1 MTSTHDIV
9 IAPLHGKADLAA
21 FVDLPWEIYAD
32 DPNWVPPLKA
42 EVRDLLTPGRNPFF
56 EHARVQPMLARRG
69 GRVVGRISAHID
81 ELALKQPADRGMGPG
96 TGNWGMLEAVDE
108 AVAAALI
115 AAAEDWLRGEGMTRA
130 LGPLSLSIWD
140 EPGQLITGHDHP
152 PTVMMGH
159 QRADY
164 AGWIEAAGYT
174 PVKQIM
180 TWDLPIDREFPPLV
194 QRIIAAGEKNAH
206 IHVRRIDKA
215 RFDAEAALIMGLLN
229 DAWANNWGFV
239 PLTDSEIAYVG
250 KKLQTDRVRGFDLR
264 RRI

>member
-1 MTSTHDIV
+1 MNSTPDIV
-9 IAPLHGKADLAA
+9 IAPVNGKADLAA
-21 FVDLPWEIYAD
+21 FVDLPWEIYAG

-81 ELALKQPADRGMGPG
+81 ELALAQPADRGMGPG

-194 QRIIAAGEKNAH
+194 QRIIAAGEKERAH
-206 IHVRRIDKA
+206 PC
-215 RFDAEAALIMGLLN
+215 AAHRQG
-229 DAWANNWGFV
+229 A
-239 PLTDSEIAYVG
+239 
-250 KKLQTDRVRGFDLR
+250 LR
-264 RRI
+264 RGSSAHHGAAQRCLGQ